1 MHLSEFTGQLDDTL
15 DVADWA
21 GADYAENG
29 LQVGPED
36 AEVDHAAFAVDGV
49 VETFEAAADAGADV
63 LVVHHGISWGGIDR
77 VTGKEYDRLETLLGN
92 DLALYAVH
100 VPLDAH
106 PVYGNAAR
114 LCEFL
119 DLEVTEGFG
128 REGPGHVG
136 QRGRTDDP
144 YTPDELRDRLA
155 ELEHA
160 DGERVQ
166 LLEFGPDEIT
176 DVAVL
181 TGSGTDWLDEAREKG
196 VDALVTGEG
205 KQPAYHEA
213 REAGVHVFLAGH
225 YATESFGV
233 QALQGLVDGWGL
245 ETTYLSHPTGL

>member
-1 MHLSEFTGQLDDTL
+1 MHLSEFATRLDDTL

-29 LQVGPED
+29 LQVGPEAD
-36 AEVDHAAFAVDGV
+36 TVEHAAFAVDGV
-49 VETFEAAADAGADV
+49 VETFEAAADVGADV

-77 VTGKEYDRLETLLGN
+77 VTGKEYARLETLLEN

-106 PVYGNAAR
+106 PEYGNAAR

-119 DLEVTEGFG
+119 DLEVVEPFG

-136 QRGRTDDP
+136 QRARTDDP
-144 YTPDELRDRLA
+144 YAPDELRDRLA

-160 DGERVQ
+160 ADETIQV
-166 LLEFGPDEIT
+166 LEFGPDEIE

-181 TGSGTDWLDEAREKG
+181 TGAGTDWLDEAREKG

-213 REAGVHVFLAGH
+213 REAGIHVFLAGH
-225 YATESFGV
+225 YATETFGV
-233 QALQGLVDGWGL
+233 RALQDLVDEWGL